1 MARAVAAPG
10 RLPHWSTC
18 APPQEALTTPT
29 PEGKAQRTEPSGG
42 RAPASC
48 AVPPRE
54 PTRRART
61 RAGTAPAARRPPGLG
76 RLRGAQAPAPR
87 YFHTSLP
94 SEPRQKRLL
103 RRSTHSRVVAAPF
116 LDAARQ
122 VPGLGSF
129 KLHVP
134 QGRLSTHQHAG
145 MLAYISLSMRMPF
158 VACSSWCA
166 SPPTRKSC
174 RHPFSVLHEPST
186 PTYCTQKCHS
196 TIIAYTNGNL
206 CQETVADTS
215 TAPQNTP

>member
-10 RLPHWSTC
+10 RLPRWSAH
-18 APPQEALTTPT
+18 APPQEALTPPT
-29 PEGKAQRTEPSGG
+29 PEGNAQRAEPGGG

-48 AVPPRE
+48 AVPRE

-61 RAGTAPAARRPPGLG
+61 RAGTEPAARRPPGLG

-122 VPGLGSF
+122 VS
-129 KLHVP
+129 
-134 QGRLSTHQHAG
+134 
-145 MLAYISLSMRMPF
+145 
-158 VACSSWCA
+158 
-166 SPPTRKSC
+166 
-174 RHPFSVLHEPST
+174 E
-186 PTYCTQKCHS
+186 
-196 TIIAYTNGNL
+196 
-206 CQETVADTS
+206 
-215 TAPQNTP
+215 